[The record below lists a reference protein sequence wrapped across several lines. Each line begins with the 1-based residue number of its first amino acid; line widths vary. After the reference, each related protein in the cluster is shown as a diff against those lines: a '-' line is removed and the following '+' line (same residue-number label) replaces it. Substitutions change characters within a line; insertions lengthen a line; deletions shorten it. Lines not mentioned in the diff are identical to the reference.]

1 MYNGEFPGPTLRA
14 GSGANVS
21 MVLDNQ
27 LADEST
33 IHWHGMIVPHS
44 EDGHPADFV
53 LPGGTR
59 TYAYQINQRAAMN
72 WYHPHPHGLTG
83 QQVHLG
89 LAGAFILEDNV
100 EQSLGLPRGL
110 PYEVPLIIRDAKL
123 DSNGNMQYKAS
134 RNGYEGNLGLVN
146 GTLDA
151 TLDVEPALYRFRM
164 LNGSNA
170 RNYRL
175 SLSDG
180 SPLTVIGNDGGLLE
194 MSEPCS
200 EITFAPGERLDIL
213 IDFKRMQ
220 GAKIM
225 LHDLDAGWD
234 LLEFVV
240 QNSGDAGGTIP
251 SGLAPLPVPKLTPA
265 DAVRTRDFSFDGMNR
280 INGRTY
286 AVDRIDETVPQGDV
300 ELWRFTTNGNAPHPV
315 HVHIEAF
322 QIHSRTGGRGMVM
335 PWEKGLKDTVL
346 LEDGETVEVLV
357 QFNQYKGVYLMHCHK
372 LEHEDIGMMQNFEV
386 V

>member
-1 MYNGEFPGPTLRA
+1 
-14 GSGANVS
+14 
-21 MVLDNQ
+21 
-27 LADEST
+27 
-33 IHWHGMIVPHS
+33 
-44 EDGHPADFV
+44 V
-53 LPGGTR
+53 LPGDQRPYG
-59 TYAYQINQRAAMN
+59 YQINQRAAMN

-89 LAGAFILEDNV
+89 RAGAFIIEDTV
-100 EQSLGLPRGL
+100 EQSLQLPRGL
-110 PYEVPLIIRDAKL
+110 PFEVPLIIRDAKL
-123 DSNGNMQYKAS
+123 DKGGNMQYKAS
-134 RNGYEGNLGLVN
+134 RNGYEGNLPLVN

-151 TLDVEPALYRFRM
+151 TLDVEPDVYRFRM

-180 SPLTVIGNDGGLLE
+180 SPLIVIGNDGGLLE
-194 MSEPCS
+194 MSELCP
-200 EITFAPGERLDIL
+200 EIMFAPGERLDIL
-213 IDFKRMQ
+213 VDFKGMQ

-240 QNSGDAGGTIP
+240 QNSGDGSGTIP
-251 SGLAPLPVPKLTPA
+251 SGLTPLPVPRLTPA

-286 AVDRIDETVPQGDV
+286 AVDRIDEFVPQGDV

-322 QIHSRTGGRGMVM
+322 QVHSRTGGRGMVM
-335 PWEKGLKDTVL
+335 P
-346 LEDGETVEVLV
+346 
-357 QFNQYKGVYLMHCHK
+357 
-372 LEHEDIGMMQNFEV
+372 
-386 V
+386 